1 MKQGRVKMAIIHQSL
16 GNAVI
21 DKKTKKLLK
30 KLMKQKP
37 SKPIVSLM
45 YEPRVR
51 YSEDGE
57 SVTEYGWVDPE
68 DYTDEEIQEY
78 FDEQWKHVNWPAQWD
93 CSGQLFTV
101 CIDWHRNPN
110 GMISYVHH
118 MALDV

>member
-1 MKQGRVKMAIIHQSL
+1 MRQGRVQRAIIHQSFKD
-16 GNAVI
+16 AVI

-30 KLMKQKP
+30 RLMKQQP
-37 SKPIVSLM
+37 ITPIVSLM
-45 YEPRVR
+45 DAPRVH

-68 DYTDEEIQEY
+68 DCTDEEIQEY
-78 FDEQWKHVNWPAQWD
+78 FDDQRRYVNWPAQWD

-101 CIDWHRNPN
+101 CIEWMRNSN
-110 GMISYVHH
+110 GMVSYRHH

>member
-1 MKQGRVKMAIIHQSL
+1 MRQGRVQRAIIHQSF
-16 GNAVI
+16 GDVVI

-30 KLMKQKP
+30 KLMKQTP

-45 YEPRVR
+45 DEPRVH
-51 YSEDGE
+51 YSENGE

-68 DYTDEEIQEY
+68 NCTDEEIQEY
-78 FDEQWKHVNWPAQWD
+78 FDDQRRYVHWPAQWD

-101 CIDWHRNPN
+101 CIDWKRNPN
-110 GMISYVHH
+110 GMVSYVHR

>member
-1 MKQGRVKMAIIHQSL
+1 MKQGRVKTAIIHQSL

-30 KLMKQKP
+30 KLTKQKP
-37 SKPIVSLM
+37 SASIVSLLD
-45 YEPRVR
+45 EPRR
-51 YSEDGE
+51 LFSEDGE
-57 SVTEYGWVDPE
+57 GVTEYGWCDPE
-68 DYTDEEIQEY
+68 NCTDEEIQEY
-78 FDEQWKHVNWPAQWD
+78 FDEQWKHVHWPAQWD

-101 CIDWHRNPN
+101 GINWHRNPN